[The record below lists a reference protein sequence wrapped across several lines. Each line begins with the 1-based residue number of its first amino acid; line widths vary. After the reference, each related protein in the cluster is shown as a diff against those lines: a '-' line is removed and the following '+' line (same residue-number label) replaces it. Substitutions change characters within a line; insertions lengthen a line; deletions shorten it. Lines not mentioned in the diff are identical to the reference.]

1 MATSATE
8 LPGGEFHTAHN
19 FLFSPHIAIAPVTSS
34 LLDFSAQTH
43 ANIPYS
49 TASIDDVLNGEDVNI
64 PEDAWKA
71 ELNTRIEQITNLKR
85 SSTEGRTESLNAYA
99 HILMAR
105 YAREEVESHVGELV
119 SSMIK
124 SIRQETTEAE
134 TVKALKGTIS
144 AMKRVDFH

>member
-1 MATSATE
+1 MVYE
-8 LPGGEFHTAHN
+8 HT
-19 FLFSPHIAIAPVTSS
+19 
-34 LLDFSAQTH
+34 
-43 ANIPYS
+43 NIYNS

-64 PEDAWKA
+64 PEDAWKS

-99 HILMAR
+99 HVLMAR
-105 YAREEVESHVGELV
+105 YARDEVEGHVNELV

-134 TVKALKGTIS
+134 VVKALKGVY
-144 AMKRVDFH
+144 MREDWR